1 MFETKAHHF
10 KILNSLLKDGES
22 IDVHTAPFERAKN
35 SYVAK
40 CLDAN
45 PRIKDDGGYAIEFE
59 CMTADKYDAGFYDR
73 GATLTK
79 QEDNIFYITFMDFGE
94 PRGFLLDSEA
104 EIYYIYVS

>member
-10 KILNSLLKDGES
+10 KTLNSLLKDGES

-73 GATLTK
+73 DEALTK
-79 QEDNIFYITFMDFGE
+79 QKDNVFYVTFMDGDE
-94 PRGFLLDSEA
+94 PKGFLLDTQA
-104 EIYYIYVS
+104 EIQCIYIA

>member
-1 MFETKAHHF
+1 MFENRAHHF
-10 KILNSLLKDGES
+10 KALNSLLKDGES

-35 SYVAK
+35 SYTAK

-73 GATLTK
+73 DAVLTK
-79 QEDNIFYITFMDFGE
+79 QEDNVFYVTFMDGDK
-94 PRGFLLDSEA
+94 PKGFLLDSEA
-104 EIYYIYVS
+104 EIHCIYIA

>member
-1 MFETKAHHF
+1 M
-10 KILNSLLKDGES
+10 LKDGES

-35 SYVAK
+35 CYAAK

-73 GATLTK
+73 DTVLTK
-79 QEDNIFYITFMDFGE
+79 QQDNVFYVTFMDGDK
-94 PRGFLLDSEA
+94 PKGFLLDTET
-104 EIYYIYVS
+104 EIHCIYIA

>member
-1 MFETKAHHF
+1 MFENRAHHF
-10 KILNSLLKDGES
+10 KTLNSLLKDGES

-35 SYVAK
+35 SYAAK

-73 GATLTK
+73 DTALTK
-79 QEDNIFYITFMDFGE
+79 QEDNIFYVTFMDGDK
-94 PRGFLLDSEA
+94 PKGFLLDTEA
-104 EIYYIYVS
+104 EIHCIYIA

>member
-1 MFETKAHHF
+1 MFETRAHHF
-10 KILNSLLKDGES
+10 KTLNSMLKDGES

-35 SYVAK
+35 CYAAK

-73 GATLTK
+73 DTVLTK
-79 QEDNIFYITFMDFGE
+79 QQDNVFYVTFMDGDK
-94 PRGFLLDSEA
+94 PKGFLLDTET
-104 EIYYIYVS
+104 EIHCIYIA